1 MTTDAVLTI
10 DPVTNLHDFNLDA
23 NGDIDTEDFFDT
35 SILYSLFGERR
46 ASPDEVVDA
55 RLRRGWIGNRPE
67 FENGSKLWLFQQARL
82 TRDILNRI
90 ADEAERSL
98 QWLVNDGLAVAI
110 NDVSA
115 NVSKGRVVL
124 DITIRRS
131 RDKVD
136 RRFFTLWD
144 NTGAV
149 R

>member
-1 MTTDAVLTI
+1 MTTDAVLTV
-10 DPVTNLHDFNLDA
+10 DPSTNLYDFNLDA

-67 FENGSKLWLFQQARL
+67 FENGSKLWLFQQSRL

-90 ADEAERSL
+90 ADEAEKSL
-98 QWLVNDGLAVAI
+98 QWLVDDGLAVAI
-110 NDVSA
+110 NNVSA

>member
-1 MTTDAVLTI
+1 MTTDAVLTV
-10 DPVTNLHDFNLDA
+10 DPSTNLYDFNLDA

-67 FENGSKLWLFQQARL
+67 FENGSKLWLFQQSRL

-90 ADEAERSL
+90 ADEAEKSL
-98 QWLVNDGLAVAI
+98 QWLVDDGLAVAI